1 MRLLWPSVS
10 LDASKRRTSQS
21 LFGPAERYKYKV
33 APPEPSAQPP
43 RGCRDACD
51 ACDATV
57 PTPSFYM
64 WPRLL
69 SAARP
74 HAELWSLPLLLI
86 ATTLPSFDVLCMN
99 RNARVPRAANRGK
112 RAVSHHN
119 RKAKRPRKG
128 TPTLNKRGR

>member
-1 MRLLWPSVS
+1 
-10 LDASKRRTSQS
+10 
-21 LFGPAERYKYKV
+21 
-33 APPEPSAQPP
+33 
-43 RGCRDACD
+43 
-51 ACDATV
+51 
-57 PTPSFYM
+57 M

-69 SAARP
+69 AASRS

-86 ATTLPSFDVLCMN
+86 ATTTLPSFDVLCMN
-99 RNARVPRAANRGK
+99 GNARVPRAANRGK

>member
-1 MRLLWPSVS
+1 
-10 LDASKRRTSQS
+10 
-21 LFGPAERYKYKV
+21 
-33 APPEPSAQPP
+33 
-43 RGCRDACD
+43 
-51 ACDATV
+51 
-57 PTPSFYM
+57 M

-86 ATTLPSFDVLCMN
+86 ATALPSFDVLRMN

>member
-1 MRLLWPSVS
+1 
-10 LDASKRRTSQS
+10 
-21 LFGPAERYKYKV
+21 
-33 APPEPSAQPP
+33 
-43 RGCRDACD
+43 
-51 ACDATV
+51 
-57 PTPSFYM
+57 M

-74 HAELWSLPLLLI
+74 HAEVWSLPLLLI

>member
-1 MRLLWPSVS
+1 MTSRTNHDSQRQSHQRNRSEALVTRAAAVLTEALWV
-10 LDASKRRTSQS
+10 
-21 LFGPAERYKYKV
+21 
-33 APPEPSAQPP
+33 
-43 RGCRDACD
+43 
-51 ACDATV
+51 
-57 PTPSFYM
+57 YM

-69 SAARP
+69 AATRSN
-74 HAELWSLPLLLI
+74 AELWSLPLLLI
-86 ATTLPSFDVLCMN
+86 ATTLPSFDVWCMN

>member
-1 MRLLWPSVS
+1 MALV
-10 LDASKRRTSQS
+10 
-21 LFGPAERYKYKV
+21 
-33 APPEPSAQPP
+33 
-43 RGCRDACD
+43 DACD
-51 ACDATV
+51 ASRDATV

-99 RNARVPRAANRGK
+99 RRRMPAL
-112 RAVSHHN
+112 RAVNLAYHKT
-119 RKAKRPRKG
+119 RA
-128 TPTLNKRGR
+128 

>member
-1 MRLLWPSVS
+1 
-10 LDASKRRTSQS
+10 
-21 LFGPAERYKYKV
+21 
-33 APPEPSAQPP
+33 
-43 RGCRDACD
+43 
-51 ACDATV
+51 
-57 PTPSFYM
+57 M

-69 SAARP
+69 SAARSNV
-74 HAELWSLPLLLI
+74 EVWSLPLLLI
-86 ATTLPSFDVLCMN
+86 AASLPSFDVLCMN

>member
-1 MRLLWPSVS
+1 M
-10 LDASKRRTSQS
+10 
-21 LFGPAERYKYKV
+21 
-33 APPEPSAQPP
+33 QPL
-43 RGCRDACD
+43 RGSRDACRIRADD
-51 ACDATV
+51 AALPILAHLLTR
-57 PTPSFYM
+57 SAQYM

-69 SAARP
+69 AAARP

-86 ATTLPSFDVLCMN
+86 ATALPSFDVLCMN

>member
-1 MRLLWPSVS
+1 MATPPV
-10 LDASKRRTSQS
+10 RR
-21 LFGPAERYKYKV
+21 A
-33 APPEPSAQPP
+33 
-43 RGCRDACD
+43 
-51 ACDATV
+51 
-57 PTPSFYM
+57 
-64 WPRLL
+64 
-69 SAARP
+69 AARRALEP
-74 HAELWSLPLLLI
+74 APALV

>member
-1 MRLLWPSVS
+1 MCLLTLALSA
-10 LDASKRRTSQS
+10 ASAGALVPHEHYQTA
-21 LFGPAERYKYKV
+21 F
-33 APPEPSAQPP
+33 APPRHQCE
-43 RGCRDACD
+43 R
-51 ACDATV
+51 
-57 PTPSFYM
+57 YM

-69 SAARP
+69 AASRS

-86 ATTLPSFDVLCMN
+86 ATALPSFDVLCMN

>member
-1 MRLLWPSVS
+1 
-10 LDASKRRTSQS
+10 
-21 LFGPAERYKYKV
+21 
-33 APPEPSAQPP
+33 
-43 RGCRDACD
+43 
-51 ACDATV
+51 
-57 PTPSFYM
+57 M

-74 HAELWSLPLLLI
+74 HAELWSLPLLLV
-86 ATTLPSFDVLCMN
+86 ATALPSFDVWCMN

-128 TPTLNKRGR
+128 TPTLNKRAR